1 MVKDLIMMFYKST
14 GGYKPHRVI
23 MYRYVFTTL
32 GGIWEDSWRT
42 LGGIFTTLAGLCWED
57 SAGFGRTLGGL
68 WRTLMGEIWED
79 SGRTLGGLWEESG
92 REMRKEGWSL
102 RGGP

>member
-32 GGIWEDSWRT
+32 AE
-42 LGGIFTTLAGLCWED
+42 LCWKD
-57 SAGFGRTLGGL
+57 FGRTLGGL
-68 WRTLMGEIWED
+68 WEVF
-79 SGRTLGGLWEESG
+79 GRTLGGLWEGFVRTLGGLWKDFG
-92 REMRKEGWSL
+92 RTLERL
-102 RGGP
+102 

>member
-32 GGIWEDSWRT
+32 GVLCWEDSGRT
-42 LGGIFTTLAGLCWED
+42 FGGIFTTLG
-57 SAGFGRTLGGL
+57 GF
-68 WRTLMGEIWED
+68 WED
-79 SGRTLGGLWEESG
+79 SGMILDFGMTF
-92 REMRKEGWSL
+92 KTC
-102 RGGP
+102 